1 MFLLFAQS
9 GFSSDYKLTDLLS
22 SAAATVGVII
32 FGTIFLQFLSGKY
45 MELTSRFRA
54 LAGEYRNGGAGEVR
68 HHSLQEQMTLYR
80 RRLHLM
86 RWASLLAAGALLC
99 FLAAILAGGF
109 SMLFPPV
116 VAIKYLGTIGLFVG
130 LVQIAMAVS
139 LEIAELVL
147 ARHELPYEVGDLDE
161 PVKQS
166 GW

>member
-1 MFLLFAQS
+1 MQLPVCQGQARCRPAAVSGGRRVMFLLFAQS

-86 RWASLLAAGALLC
+86 RW
-99 FLAAILAGGF
+99 
-109 SMLFPPV
+109 
-116 VAIKYLGTIGLFVG
+116 
-130 LVQIAMAVS
+130 
-139 LEIAELVL
+139 
-147 ARHELPYEVGDLDE
+147 
-161 PVKQS
+161 
-166 GW
+166 